1 MSSVCYTTHNRLCL
15 GWKAKM
21 SDYPY
26 ASTSAAIA
34 LTDGL
39 RSAALDHHLSLREI
53 GRRLGYKQPVVLSH
67 MATGRVPIPLDKA
80 PAIAAEV
87 GLSQASFLLAV
98 LEQRHKNIDWEL
110 ITGAADPFAS
120 ELERTAGKPL
130 SSLSSAH
137 QRVLRDVVRDSAPEE
152 RWLSIPEVSA
162 VKFLRELFPNLKSEG
177 LSESD
182 RKALELGAAV
192 IHSEDSPHP

>member
-1 MSSVCYTTHNRLCL
+1 
-15 GWKAKM
+15 M

-26 ASTSAAIA
+26 AASEAAQMLARGLKSASQEQGI
-34 LTDGL
+34 
-39 RSAALDHHLSLREI
+39 SLREI
-53 GRRLGYKQPVVLSH
+53 GRRLRYKQPVVLSH
-67 MATGRVPIPLDKA
+67 MAAGRVPIPLDKA

-98 LEQRHKNIDWEL
+98 LRQRHPNIDWQL

-130 SSLSSAH
+130 RSLSSPH

-152 RWLSIPEVSA
+152 RWLSIPEIA
-162 VKFLRELFPNLKSEG
+162 AMKFLRELFPNLLTSGLAEDDRDALRLAADLRHAEG
-177 LSESD
+177 VTDTHQSTKRSKKNES
-182 RKALELGAAV
+182 
-192 IHSEDSPHP
+192 

>member
-1 MSSVCYTTHNRLCL
+1 
-15 GWKAKM
+15 M

-26 ASTSAAIA
+26 ASSEAAQMLA
-34 LTDGL
+34 RGL
-39 RSAALDHHLSLREI
+39 RSASQEQGISLREI
-53 GRRLGYKQPVVLSH
+53 GRRLHYKQPVGLSH

-98 LEQRHKNIDWEL
+98 LQQRHPEVDWQL

-130 SSLSSAH
+130 SSLSSGH
-137 QRVLRDVVRDSAPEE
+137 QRILRAVVRDSAPEE
-152 RWLSIPEVSA
+152 RWLSIPEIAA
-162 VKFLRELFPNLKSEG
+162 VKLLRQLFPRLSTSG
-177 LSESD
+177 LSEGDREVLQLAAHLSD
-182 RKALELGAAV
+182 A
-192 IHSEDSPHP
+192 EDATDSHQQSTKRSKKNES